1 MQYTAEDV
9 QGIPLCIYTLTTK
22 GSHVEPT
29 AVAIEAAH
37 QAGELIRRQFHRP
50 QQISLKGVTD
60 IVTQVDRDAE
70 DLIVRVIHDAFP
82 QHGVWGEEG
91 TATRHDDKY
100 LWVIDPLDGTKN
112 YAKGIPFFCV
122 SIALA
127 VDGQP
132 VLGIIYD
139 PIHDE
144 TFSAERGKGTRLN
157 GMRVRFV
164 PRTSLEQ
171 ASVYFG
177 LNPYRRPGNPGLAL
191 PMLLRLYPMLDMV
204 RDSGSA
210 ALSLAYVACGRL
222 DIAYHDRLNAW
233 DMLAGVLQI
242 QESGGVATEFS
253 GRPISLASR
262 DVIAA
267 NAPPLH
273 GQVLRVAQEVM
284 AQPWW

>member
-1 MQYTAEDV
+1 M
-9 QGIPLCIYTLTTK
+9 
-22 GSHVEPT
+22 EPI
-29 AVAIEAAH
+29 AVAMEAAH

-50 QQISLKGVTD
+50 QEISAKGTTD

-70 DLIVRVIHDAFP
+70 DLIVRVIHSAFP

-91 TATRHDDKY
+91 VTARREAEY
-100 LWVIDPLDGTKN
+100 VWVIDPLDGTKN

-122 SIALA
+122 SIAL
-127 VDGQP
+127 VLHGQL
-132 VLGIIYD
+132 VLGVIYD
-139 PIHDE
+139 PLHEE
-144 TFSAERGKGTRLN
+144 TFWAEQGKGTCLN
-157 GMRVRFV
+157 GERVRPV
-164 PRTSLEQ
+164 PKASLEQ
-171 ASVYFG
+171 ASIYFG

-191 PMLLRLYPMLDMV
+191 PMLLRLYPKLDMV

-253 GRPISLASR
+253 GQPISLTSR

-267 NAPPLH
+267 NAQPLH
-273 GQVLRVAQEVM
+273 AEVLRVAQEVM
-284 AQPWW
+284 ATPCA